1 MPIHSRKVT
10 MAASLLPRNILFPTD
25 FSKSSEAI
33 IPHVVGLASA
43 FNAKVWL
50 LNVVP
55 SFADF
60 HGVSENY
67 FGQLSD
73 SALANLDRERKM
85 LETECLRK
93 LECLQKSHFGSVESE
108 ICIRSAGVAESIVD
122 YAVEKKAD
130 LIMMPTHGLGRMR
143 RFLIGSVTA
152 KVLHDAACP
161 VWTSPHP
168 RELEPFHPYR
178 HILLAMDNRDLPVE
192 LLRRVSALAEF
203 FHAQLSVIRALPAH
217 GIPGDEAARKRTREM
232 ADALHDQ
239 MAAKGVK
246 ASVHLMEGDPGE
258 VVRQVAE
265 EIEDADL
272 IVTGRGHLAESMG
285 HLRSHAYEII
295 WNAPCPVITMDA

>member
-1 MPIHSRKVT
+1 MPRSQ
-10 MAASLLPRNILFPTD
+10 LPNNILFPTD

-50 LNVVP
+50 LSVVP
-55 SFADF
+55 SLADF

-67 FGQLSD
+67 FGPLSEAAFVSLD
-73 SALANLDRERKM
+73 SD
-85 LETECLRK
+85 RK
-93 LECLQKSHFGSVESE
+93 LLEADRLQRLERLQKQCFRPVESE
-108 ICIRSAGVAESIVD
+108 ICVKSAGVAESIVD
-122 YAVEKKAD
+122 YAGEIKAD
-130 LIMMPTHGLGRMR
+130 LIMMPTHGLGQRR

-152 KVLHDAACP
+152 KVLHDASCP

-178 HILLAMDNRDLPVE
+178 HILLAIDNRELRVE
-192 LLRRVSALAEF
+192 LLIRASELAEF
-203 FHAQLSVIRALPAH
+203 FHAQLSVLRALPAH

-239 MAAKGVK
+239 IAARGVK
-246 ASVHLMEGDPGE
+246 AAVHLMEGNPGE

-272 IVTGRGHLAESMG
+272 IVTGRGHLEESMG

-295 WNAPCPVITMDA
+295 WNAPCPVITL

>member
-1 MPIHSRKVT
+1 MPTSH
-10 MAASLLPRNILFPTD
+10 LLRNILFPTD

-33 IPHVVGLASA
+33 IGHVVGLASA

-50 LNVVP
+50 LSVVP
-55 SFADF
+55 SLADF

-73 SALANLDRERKM
+73 AAFANLDHDRKL
-85 LETECLRK
+85 LETDCLRK
-93 LECLQKSHFGSVESE
+93 LECLQKRYLESVESE
-108 ICIRSAGVAESIVD
+108 ICVRSEGVAESIVD

-130 LIMMPTHGLGRMR
+130 LIMIPTHGLGRMR

-178 HILLAMDNRDLPVE
+178 HILLAIDNCELPVE
-192 LLRRVSALAEF
+192 LLMRASALAEF
-203 FHAQLSVIRALPAH
+203 FHGQLSVIRALPAH

-239 MAAKGVK
+239 IAAKGVK
-246 ASVHLMEGDPGE
+246 ASVHLMEGNPGE

-272 IVTGRGHLAESMG
+272 IVAGRGHLKDSMG
-285 HLRSHAYEII
+285 HLRTHAYEII
-295 WNAPCPVITMDA
+295 WNAPCPVITL